1 MNEVPV
7 ALVTGGSRGIG
18 RGIAL
23 RLAKD
28 GLTVVINSRTAD
40 PADRQKGPR
49 QEQLAVATNSAAI
62 SPAGTSGRGAG

>member
-40 PADRQKGPR
+40 PADAP
-49 QEQLAVATNSAAI
+49 
-62 SPAGTSGRGAG
+62 GTSGDQGHWDFAHGLPSSFQTRRT